1 MKMNVTSVHVSF
13 PVCKGVG
20 ALLSFFPVKHLSLS
34 AGYFIWSLL
43 QLRSQISFCG
53 LAIQSPVAPF
63 FP

>member
-34 AGYFIWSLL
+34 AGYFI
-43 QLRSQISFCG
+43 
-53 LAIQSPVAPF
+53 
-63 FP
+63 